1 MAFEVISQETWERAL
16 NKYGIKTRI
25 PVEELKQLRPTRS
38 TTCSAGYDFRI
49 PFELVCE
56 ADKEYTVPTGFKW
69 NPSGAY
75 LNVGT
80 DPHSVLVHPTYYPWH
95 KVLVLAPRSSLG
107 FNHGFT
113 LLNTIGV
120 IDADYYNNEANEGH
134 IIVKF
139 KVNKEL
145 DLRKGQMFC
154 QAMILPFLLDGEDN
168 GINVVRAGGIG
179 STDK

>member
-16 NKYGIKTRI
+16 KKYGIKTDTT
-25 PVEELKQLRPTRS
+25 VEELKQLKPTRS
-38 TTCSAGYDFRI
+38 TSNSAGYDFRI
-49 PFELVCE
+49 PFDLECE
-56 ADKEYTVPTGFKW
+56 VDKEYTVPTGFKW
-69 NPSGAY
+69 NPHGAY
-75 LNVGT
+75 MNAGT
-80 DPHSVLVHPTYYPWH
+80 DRMSFYYPWY

-134 IIVKF
+134 ILVKF

-145 DLRKGQMFC
+145 DLRKGQRFC
-154 QAMILPFLLDGEDN
+154 QGMIIPFLLDGEDN
-168 GINVVRAGGIG
+168 GVNNVRAGGIG